1 MLFVLDSN
9 EYIFAFGVYKK
20 ASCEILLDAIL
31 DAYPEYSIRIPRMI
45 VEEVGRHLTSEEY
58 REFIEFITSLT
69 NIDEDIFVPFELGAK
84 YEAIGLKTAD
94 AFIAAYVE
102 WTGADALVTEN
113 RHFLRYRSDLPFKVL
128 TAENCLKIVR
138 RS

>member
-1 MLFVLDSN
+1 LLFVLDSN

>member
-1 MLFVLDSN
+1 
-9 EYIFAFGVYKK
+9 
-20 ASCEILLDAIL
+20 LLDAIL